1 MLDNTPNQPSRFRT
15 KVGLKEVM
23 MHMEL
28 ITKIKSNQIKVKTS
42 ILKSNLFEWITYIL
56 VSWTITIDGADAYD
70 AAKRLD
76 ERNKGVIF

>member
-1 MLDNTPNQPSRFRT
+1 MLDNTPNHPSKFRT

-42 ILKSNLFEWITYIL
+42 IRKSNLFEWITYML